1 MKKLVASF
9 SPVVYCMV
17 AVTGKSLNKESFITL
32 NCKTGALSQY
42 LLTTCSFHPTVF
54 CWNSQGQFEWTIRIQ
69 AENNL
74 STRQEARLK
83 LHLAKLHPYRV
94 RACRIIVPPCTMISE
109 FPRVV
114 TEGYQHGKYIW
125 HSASMRVSNHPVVLN
140 RRNPSSNSVC
150 HGSWKQVA
158 CSKAHLM
165 SSALRVFERKQESS
179 RDGST
184 SISKDCW

>member
-17 AVTGKSLNKESFITL
+17 AVTGKSLKKESFITL

-42 LLTTCSFHPTVF
+42 LLTTCSFHPTMFF
-54 CWNSQGQFEWTIRIQ
+54 CCNSKGQFEWTIRIQ

-74 STRQEARLK
+74 STRQTGSTSEATYSK
-83 LHLAKLHPYRV
+83 MHPYRV

-140 RRNPSSNSVC
+140 HHNPSSNSVC
-150 HGSWKQVA
+150 HGS
-158 CSKAHLM
+158 
-165 SSALRVFERKQESS
+165 
-179 RDGST
+179 
-184 SISKDCW
+184 